1 MPDAPNTLPLLRLG
15 RLELDPGLRALQP
28 GQDASG
34 LVATATVEVPDSVS
48 EPQYA
53 WDVALA
59 DAVREAGKLGA
70 DERTGKALAGG
81 TWIVVAAH
89 GQVLLAL
96 RVPHGAAAPEVR
108 VGPLPH
114 LLAAAA
120 FAGRRPAHVVL
131 LADRGVA
138 TVRQQDHVGR
148 TADRGDAAVI
158 AHAA

>member
-1 MPDAPNTLPLLRLG
+1 MPDDPNTLPLLRLG

-28 GQDASG
+28 GHDASG

-59 DAVREAGKLGA
+59 DAAREAAKLGA
-70 DERTGKALAGG
+70 DERTAQALVAGAGNALAGG

-89 GQVLLAL
+89 GQVLLARRL
-96 RVPHGAAAPEVR
+96 PHGAAAPEVR

-114 LLAAAA
+114 LLQAAAHHGDA
-120 FAGRRPAHVVL
+120 PAAGR
-131 LADRGVA
+131 
-138 TVRQQDHVGR
+138 
-148 TADRGDAAVI
+148 
-158 AHAA
+158 